1 LRSTKRRASARHL
14 IRIISLEALMR
25 ATRSFATRFALCAT
39 FAGGTAL
46 LFASAASARSPWFKG
61 GPWISIETPANPY
74 DTSARGAS
82 FVVHTFHHATPTD
95 LVVEATAEG
104 LVDGQ
109 RRTVPLTLKR
119 ASQTGAFPVRN
130 VWGSKGTWSVL
141 VKATQPAPK
150 VSIQAVVDLGADG
163 AVAGVS
169 MPNRMLTAADID
181 GRLRERTG
189 GRVAGR

>member
-1 LRSTKRRASARHL
+1 MRR
-14 IRIISLEALMR
+14 
-25 ATRSFATRFALCAT
+25 TRSLATCVALCAT
-39 FAGGTAL
+39 IAGGTAL
-46 LFASAASARSPWFKG
+46 LSASAASAHPSWFKG

-74 DTSARGAS
+74 DSSARGAS

-150 VSIQAVVDLGADG
+150 VSIQAVVDVGSDG
-163 AVAGVS
+163 TVVGVS
-169 MPNRMLTAADID
+169 MPNRMMTAADIE
-181 GRLRERTG
+181 GRLRERAG
-189 GRVAGR
+189 AAARVASGKR

>member
-1 LRSTKRRASARHL
+1 MRPSRSL
-14 IRIISLEALMR
+14 
-25 ATRSFATRFALCAT
+25 ATRIALCAT
-39 FAGGTAL
+39 FAGSAAL
-46 LFASAASARSPWFKG
+46 LSAPAASARNAWFKG
-61 GPWISIETPANPY
+61 GPWISVETPANPY
-74 DTSARGAS
+74 DSSARGAS

-104 LVDGQ
+104 LVNGQ
-109 RRTVPLTLKR
+109 RRTVPLTLRR
-119 ASQTGAFPVRN
+119 ASQTGAYPVRN

-181 GRLRERTG
+181 GRLRERARAPLAVG
-189 GRVAGR
+189 QR